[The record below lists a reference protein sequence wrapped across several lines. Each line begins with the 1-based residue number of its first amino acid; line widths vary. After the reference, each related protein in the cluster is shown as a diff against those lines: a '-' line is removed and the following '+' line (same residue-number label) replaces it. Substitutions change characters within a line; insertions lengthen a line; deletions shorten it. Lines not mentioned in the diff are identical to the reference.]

1 MGIASRQK
9 IVILQYFATI
19 MCSVSM
25 SIIVSHGCT
34 KYAKYIPD
42 PVKDIDG
49 WAKNFEQQKSFS
61 YEYEM
66 KTNFVSVRACGDCV
80 IGVGE
85 RLSGQ
90 WERGDGVQ
98 EFEYIGL
105 GDIEYARKGSDWEKA
120 PRGEESDVF
129 TQIKR
134 LLSFDKFE
142 YEGFDDGF
150 LYRFRANVPFLAP
163 DRRKEMIGIMKI
175 SDDDYLPEFIWAG
188 LPDSSIYWTAQ
199 IFDRNTYKD
208 VKTPIKEYREYLVSY
223 GAQTGDDIYGNIE
236 SRLDLLNVD
245 YRLKSVREGLLI
257 SLPDQYGVEDVEKML
272 RTGGL
277 SVYGVVQTGK
287 AATRT
292 AHLKDD
298 LYAPVFLSD
307 LLFTEVL
314 VKDAEINFDQ
324 RSTPY
329 IALRLREGRK
339 MPHMIAFEVDS
350 VLIATATLDTLYKMD
365 RIKVYPDMQYREMEI
380 LRAYIKKPLGALKIS
395 PTGGENP

>member
-1 MGIASRQK
+1 MTIASRQK
-9 IVILQYFATI
+9 TVILQYFAAI
-19 MCSVSM
+19 MCSVSL
-25 SIIVSHGCT
+25 SIIFSHGCA
-34 KYAKYIPD
+34 KYAKYVPD
-42 PVKDIDG
+42 PVKDIDQ

-66 KTNFVSVRACGDCV
+66 KTNFVSVRAFGDCV

-105 GDIEYARKGSDWEKA
+105 GDIEYAKKGIDWEKA

-134 LLSFDKFE
+134 LLSFDNFE

-150 LYRFRANVPFLAP
+150 FYRFRANVPFLAP

-175 SDDDYLPEFIWAG
+175 SDDDYLPEFMWAG

-208 VKTPIKEYREYLVSY
+208 VKIPIKEYREYIVSY
-223 GAQTGDDIYGNIE
+223 AAQTGDDIYGKIE
-236 SRLDLLNVD
+236 SRLDLVNVD
-245 YRLKSVREGLLI
+245 YRMRSAGQGLLI
-257 SLPDQYGVEDVEKML
+257 SLPDQYRIEDVDKML

-277 SVYGVVQTGK
+277 SVYGVVQSGK

-292 AHLKDD
+292 AYLKDD
-298 LYAPVFLSD
+298 LHAPVFLSD
-307 LLFTEVL
+307 LLFTGVL
-314 VKDAEINFDQ
+314 VRDAEINFDQ

-329 IALRLREGRK
+329 IALRLREGRT

-380 LRAYIKKPLGALKIS
+380 LRAYIKQPLGALRIS
-395 PTGGENP
+395 PAGGENP